1 MRTDGRQ
8 SAAKMATGKAK
19 ILGIAAACV
28 LAAAAPVPAQVSAT
42 VPYDAKLMRLAE
54 VLGSIHYLRNLCGET
69 SNRWREQMEGML
81 AAENPEPLRRARM
94 IASFNRGYRTFD
106 SVYVTCT
113 EQALAAV
120 DRYMEEGRTLARE
133 ITNRYGE

>member
-1 MRTDGRQ
+1 
-8 SAAKMATGKAK
+8 MATGKAI
-19 ILGIAAACV
+19 ILSMAAACA
-28 LAAAAPVPAQVSAT
+28 LAMTAPAPAQVSAT

-54 VLGSIHYLRNLCGET
+54 VLGSIHYLRNLCGES
-69 SNRWREQMEGML
+69 SNQWREQMEGML